1 MKKMSPDRRKESFYA
16 NKVILAPMVR
26 VGTLPM
32 RLLSLRYGA
41 DLVYSE
47 EIIDFKLIK
56 SRRYVNEE
64 SKTIDFIDE
73 SGFVVFRTNDE
84 EKSKVIVQIGTN
96 DPTRAVLAAKMVE
109 DDVAGIDI
117 NMGCP
122 KSFSLK
128 GGMGAALLTNPD
140 MIHDIL
146 TQLKANIKKPVSCK
160 IRVLPDLNATLD
172 LVRMIQKTGV
182 DAIAVHGRTKDERPR
197 DPNRDEFIRAIV
209 DNVQIPV
216 IANGASS
223 EIRCYSDIEK
233 FKTRVRA
240 SSVMIARAAMK
251 NCSLFDKNGKRV
263 NDIEDLIKQYLR
275 LSIQFDNNAMNT
287 KYCIQQMLGPLQELD
302 RGKQFIGSYDLETMS
317 KIYELHEYYIQ
328 TEDERNSKKIV
339 PNDLPKPMVNKEG
352 QIDVIELPIVF
363 DKNLFE
369 FKTLPKNILNR
380 FITQNKMERPKI
392 RTYQVEKQYHSVIQF
407 MDKTYST
414 PYLEKAKRLSE
425 QSATLVLLISLG
437 LFADRSVIDK
447 CLVSEHNIVHAL
459 QHFENGKVYYIKIN
473 K

>member
-1 MKKMSPDRRKESFYA
+1 
-16 NKVILAPMVR
+16 
-26 VGTLPM
+26 
-32 RLLSLRYGA
+32 
-41 DLVYSE
+41 
-47 EIIDFKLIK
+47 
-56 SRRYVNEE
+56 
-64 SKTIDFIDE
+64 
-73 SGFVVFRTNDE
+73 
-84 EKSKVIVQIGTN
+84 
-96 DPTRAVLAAKMVE
+96 
-109 DDVAGIDI
+109 
-117 NMGCP
+117 
-122 KSFSLK
+122 
-128 GGMGAALLTNPD
+128 
-140 MIHDIL
+140 
-146 TQLKANIKKPVSCK
+146 
-160 IRVLPDLNATLD
+160 
-172 LVRMIQKTGV
+172 
-182 DAIAVHGRTKDERPR
+182 
-197 DPNRDEFIRAIV
+197 
-209 DNVQIPV
+209 
-216 IANGASS
+216 
-223 EIRCYSDIEK
+223 
-233 FKTRVRA
+233 
-240 SSVMIARAAMK
+240 
-251 NCSLFDKNGKRV
+251 
-263 NDIEDLIKQYLR
+263 
-275 LSIQFDNNAMNT
+275 
-287 KYCIQQMLGPLQELD
+287 
-302 RGKQFIGSYDLETMS
+302 MS